1 MVHEEYAPLKTTD
14 FTAATERMF
23 NALKDKPG
31 RKVILIYVAGGGDPM
46 GKIQA
51 MDPSRSY

>member
-1 MVHEEYAPLKTTD
+1 MHEEYAPLKTTD